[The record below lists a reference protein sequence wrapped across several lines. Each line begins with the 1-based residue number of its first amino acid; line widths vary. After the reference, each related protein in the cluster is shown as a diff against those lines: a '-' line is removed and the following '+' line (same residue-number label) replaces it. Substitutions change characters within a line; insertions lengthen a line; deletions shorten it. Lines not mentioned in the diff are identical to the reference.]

1 MGIHIEGNQITS
13 SREYVLPIDISLSP
27 VHMLM
32 DSSVIYAHQ
41 LVLLCWVV
49 LALYKCKVHS
59 VLGSLNKEKTL
70 EFVNFMTHASGENS

>member
-13 SREYVLPIDISLSP
+13 SREYVLPHRYKPAP

-41 LVLLCWVV
+41 LVLLCWVE
-49 LALYKCKVHS
+49 LALYKCTLRS
-59 VLGSLNKEKTL
+59 LLGSLNKEK
-70 EFVNFMTHASGENS
+70 H